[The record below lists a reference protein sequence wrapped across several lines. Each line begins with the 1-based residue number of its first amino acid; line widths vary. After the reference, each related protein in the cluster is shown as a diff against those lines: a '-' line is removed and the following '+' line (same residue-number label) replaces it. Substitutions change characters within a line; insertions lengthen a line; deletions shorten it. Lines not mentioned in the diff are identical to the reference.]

1 MMSLSFDVLVIGGGH
16 AGCEAAAAAARTG
29 ARTALLTLDP
39 TNIGEMSCNPAIG
52 GIGKGHL
59 VAEIDALDG
68 VMAKAAD
75 RAGIQ
80 FRLLNRSRGA
90 AVQGNRAQI
99 DRKLYRR
106 AMQGILKQQ
115 ENLTILKGEAADFVL
130 DAQSHIAG
138 VETTDGRIIKTGAVV
153 LTTGTFLGGIIH
165 QGEKQWPAGRY
176 GEQAVVK
183 LSQRLRGLGLSIGRL
198 KTGTPARLFAGSI
211 HWNRLQRQE
220 GDSNP
225 RPFSALTKTLITKQV
240 PCYITRTTPQ
250 THAIIAANKHR
261 SPVYSGQIN
270 SVGPRYCPS
279 IEDKVTR
286 FADRDGHQIFLEP
299 EGLDDPLIYPN
310 GISTALPIEVQD
322 AFLRTIPGLEDVR
335 VHRYAYA
342 IEYDFL
348 DPRQLWPTLES
359 KAIPG
364 LFCAGQINGTTGY
377 EEAAAQGLAA
387 GLNAARKAG
396 GLSGITFNRE
406 TSYIGVLIDDLVHKG
421 TEEPYRMFTA
431 RAENRLH
438 LRADNAAERL
448 TTLGL
453 ETGLINKE
461 RAVFHAKQQETLTLL
476 KKAALELAWT
486 PMQLA
491 KMNITVSA
499 DGRRRTL
506 LELIAKSHVAIEQA
520 RALCPAWVN
529 ADILLLERLQASA
542 YYGIEQERLALE
554 TGQLGDGGLL
564 LPADLD
570 YAGISG
576 LSNEERGKLTLVRP
590 ATLAAAGR
598 IPGVTPAGV
607 LCLLRHVRIEAKKSR
622 VAA

>member
-16 AGCEAAAAAARTG
+16 AGCEAATAAARTG

-106 AMQGILKQQ
+106 VIQDILNQQ
-115 ENLTILKGEAADFVL
+115 ENLMMLKGEAADIML
-130 DAQSHIAG
+130 DTQGYIAG
-138 VETTDGRIIKTGAVV
+138 IETTYGRIIKTGAVV

-225 RPFSALTKTLITKQV
+225 RPFSALTKTLITQQV

-359 KAIPG
+359 KSIPG

-491 KMNITVSA
+491 KINITVSA

-607 LCLLRHVRIEAKKSR
+607 LCLLRHVRIEAKKCR

>member
-1 MMSLSFDVLVIGGGH
+1 MSLAYDVIVIGGGH

-39 TNIGEMSCNPAIG
+39 ANIGEMSCNPAIG

-68 VMAKAAD
+68 VMARAAD
-75 RAGIQ
+75 KAGIQ
-80 FRLLNRSRGA
+80 FRLLNRSRGT

-115 ENLTILKGEAADFVL
+115 ENLTLLKGEAADFVL
-130 DAQSHIAG
+130 DTQGHIAG

-176 GEQAVVK
+176 GEQTVVK
-183 LSQRLRGLGLSIGRL
+183 LSQRLRGLGLAVGRL
-198 KTGTPARLFAGSI
+198 KTGTPARLLAGSI

-220 GDSNP
+220 GDADP
-225 RPFSALTKTLITKQV
+225 RAFSALTNTLIGQQV

-250 THAIIAANKHR
+250 THAIIAANKHL

-377 EEAAAQGLAA
+377 EEAGAQGLAA

-396 GLSGITFNRE
+396 GLTGITFSRD

-438 LRADNAAERL
+438 LRSDNAAERL
-448 TTLGL
+448 TTLGM
-453 ETGLINKE
+453 EVGLISSE
-461 RAVFHAKQQETLTLL
+461 RAMFHAKQQETMERL
-476 KKAALELAWT
+476 KKAAIDLAWT

-491 KMNITVSA
+491 RMDITVSA
-499 DGRRRTL
+499 DGRRRTV
-506 LELIAKSHVAIEQA
+506 LELAAKNHITIEQA
-520 RALCPAWVN
+520 RGLCPAWAN
-529 ADILLLERLQASA
+529 ADIMLLERLKAA
-542 YYGIEQERLALE
+542 VYYGIEQERFALE
-554 TGQLGDGGLL
+554 VGQLGDGGLL

-570 YAGISG
+570 YAGVAG
-576 LSNEERGKLTLVRP
+576 LSNEERGKLALVRP
-590 ATLAAAGR
+590 ANLAAAGR

-607 LCLLRHVRIEAKKSR
+607 LCLLRHVRIEAKKGKMT
-622 VAA
+622 A